1 MNGDFVSI
9 RGLSLPRRMVLQG
22 MASLLS
28 CAVTPSAFAATAK
41 SCKLT
46 ERDII
51 GPFYRFGAP
60 FQTKLAGPNEPGERL
75 IISGKV
81 YSSDCRS
88 RLPNTLIEI
97 WQANK
102 AGLYDTDKPGNFT
115 ERGDFHLRAMMLT
128 DQQGN
133 YEFETI
139 MPGRYPVPPNLP
151 GLEKYAGLT
160 RPAHIHFRVSESL
173 HIPLTTQLYF
183 KDDPHIAKDP
193 WASRKPSMAIG
204 LNRRESSCGAI
215 WTSCLPEASR
225 GASTNWPQGD

>member
-1 MNGDFVSI
+1 MNHDFVSI
-9 RGLSLPRRMVLQG
+9 RGKRLPRRMVLQG
-22 MASLLS
+22 IASLLGG
-28 CAVTPSAFAATAK
+28 AIAPSAFAATAK
-41 SCKLT
+41 SCRLT
-46 ERDII
+46 DRDIL

-75 IISGKV
+75 MITGTA

-115 ERGDFHLRAMMLT
+115 EHVDFHLRGMMLT
-128 DQQGN
+128 DQQGH

-139 MPGRYPVPPNLP
+139 MPGRYPIPPNLP
-151 GLEKYAGLT
+151 GLEKYAGMT

-183 KDDPHIAKDP
+183 KDDPYIAKDP

-204 LNRRESSCGAI
+204 LKQDGKYLHGTLDLVLA
-215 WTSCLPEASR
+215 R
-225 GASTNWPQGD
+225 GL

>member
-22 MASLLS
+22 VASLLG

-41 SCKLT
+41 SCNLT

-51 GPFYRFGAP
+51 WPFYRFGAP

-139 MPGRYPVPPNLP
+139 MPGRYPIPPNLP

-204 LNRRESSCGAI
+204 LKQEGKF
-215 WTSCLPEASR
+215 LR
-225 GASTNWPQGD
+225 GHLDIVLARGF

>member
-1 MNGDFVSI
+1 MNGDFISI
-9 RGLSLPRRMVLQG
+9 WGLSLPRRMVLQG
-22 MASLLS
+22 MASLLG

-60 FQTKLAGPNEPGERL
+60 YQTKLAGPNEPGERL
-75 IISGKV
+75 MMTGTV

-115 ERGDFHLRAMMLT
+115 EHVDFHLRGMMLT

-139 MPGRYPVPPNLP
+139 MPGRYPIPPNLP
-151 GLEKYAGLT
+151 GLEKYAGMT
-160 RPAHIHFRVSESL
+160 RPAHIHFRVSECCTSRSP
-173 HIPLTTQLYF
+173 HSSISRTIPT
-183 KDDPHIAKDP
+183 
-193 WASRKPSMAIG
+193 SRMIPGLVVNHRWLSVSNKMA
-204 LNRRESSCGAI
+204 NSCMALS
-215 WTSCLPEASR
+215 TSCWPGGYSDAFSR
-225 GASTNWPQGD
+225 SAK

>member
-1 MNGDFVSI
+1 MNNDFVSVHD
-9 RGLSLPRRMVLQG
+9 LSVPRRVVLQG
-22 MASLLS
+22 LASVLG
-28 CAVTPSAFAATAK
+28 CAVTPSAFAAAAK
-41 SCKLT
+41 SCRLT
-46 ERDII
+46 EPDII

-60 FQTKLAGPNEPGERL
+60 FQTQLAGPNEPGERL

-102 AGLYDTDKPGNFT
+102 AGAYDTDKPGNFT

-139 MPGRYPVPPNLP
+139 MPGTYPIPPNLP

-173 HIPLTTQLYF
+173 HVPLTTQLYF
-183 KDDPHIAKDP
+183 KEDPHIAKDP

-204 LNRRESSCGAI
+204 LKQDGKF
-215 WTSCLPEASR
+215 LR
-225 GASTNWPQGD
+225 GNLDIVLARGF

>member
-1 MNGDFVSI
+1 MSNAFLSI
-9 RGLSLPRRMVLQG
+9 RGMSLPRRMILQG
-22 MASLLS
+22 IASVF
-28 CAVTPSAFAATAK
+28 AGTVTPAAFAAAAK
-41 SCKLT
+41 SCQVT
-46 ERDII
+46 ERDIL

-75 IISGKV
+75 IMRGKV
-81 YSSDCRS
+81 YSSDCRTH
-88 RLPNTLIEI
+88 LPNTLIEI

-115 ERGDFHLRAMMLT
+115 EHVGFHLRGMMLT
-128 DQQGN
+128 DQHGR
-133 YEFETI
+133 YEFESI
-139 MPGRYPVPPNLP
+139 MPGRYPIPPNVP

-193 WASRKPSMAIG
+193 WASRKPSLAIG
-204 LNRRESSCGAI
+204 LKQDGNFLHGTFDLVLA
-215 WTSCLPEASR
+215 R
-225 GASTNWPQGD
+225 GF

>member
-1 MNGDFVSI
+1 MNNDFVSV
-9 RGLSLPRRMVLQG
+9 RGLSVPRRVVLQG
-22 MASLLS
+22 LASVLGG
-28 CAVTPSAFAATAK
+28 AFTPSAFAAAAK
-41 SCKLT
+41 SCRLT
-46 ERDII
+46 EPDII

-60 FQTKLAGPNEPGERL
+60 FQTQLAGPNEPGERL

-102 AGLYDTDKPGNFT
+102 AGAYDTDKPGNFT

-139 MPGRYPVPPNLP
+139 MPGTYPIPPNLP

-173 HIPLTTQLYF
+173 HVPLTTQLYF
-183 KDDPHIAKDP
+183 KEDPHIAKDP

-204 LNRRESSCGAI
+204 LKQDGKF
-215 WTSCLPEASR
+215 LR
-225 GASTNWPQGD
+225 GNLDIVLARGF

>member
-1 MNGDFVSI
+1 MNNDFVSVH
-9 RGLSLPRRMVLQG
+9 GLSVPRRVVLQG
-22 MASLLS
+22 LASVLG
-28 CAVTPSAFAATAK
+28 CAVTPSAFAAAAK
-41 SCKLT
+41 SCRLT
-46 ERDII
+46 EPDII

-60 FQTKLAGPNEPGERL
+60 FQTQLAGPNEPGERL

-102 AGLYDTDKPGNFT
+102 AGAYDTDKPGNFT

-139 MPGRYPVPPNLP
+139 MPGTYPIPPNLP

-173 HIPLTTQLYF
+173 HVPLTTQLYF
-183 KDDPHIAKDP
+183 KEDPHIAKDP

-204 LNRRESSCGAI
+204 LKQDGKF
-215 WTSCLPEASR
+215 LR
-225 GASTNWPQGD
+225 GNLDIVLARGF

>member
-1 MNGDFVSI
+1 MNNDFVSVH
-9 RGLSLPRRMVLQG
+9 GLSVPRRVVLQG
-22 MASLLS
+22 LASVLG
-28 CAVTPSAFAATAK
+28 CAVAPSAFAAAAK
-41 SCKLT
+41 SCRLT
-46 ERDII
+46 EPDII

-60 FQTKLAGPNEPGERL
+60 FQTQLAGPNEPGERL

-102 AGLYDTDKPGNFT
+102 AGAYDTDKPGNFT

-139 MPGRYPVPPNLP
+139 MPGTYPIPPNLP

-173 HIPLTTQLYF
+173 HVPLTTQLYF
-183 KDDPHIAKDP
+183 KEDPHIAKDP

-204 LNRRESSCGAI
+204 LKQDGKF
-215 WTSCLPEASR
+215 LR
-225 GASTNWPQGD
+225 GNLDIVLARGF

>member
-1 MNGDFVSI
+1 MTSDLASI
-9 RGLSLPRRMVLQG
+9 RGLTLPRRMVLQAI
-22 MASLLS
+22 ASSLG
-28 CAVTPSAFAATAK
+28 CAFTPNALAAAAK
-41 SCKLT
+41 SCQLT

-75 IISGKV
+75 VISGTT

-102 AGLYDTDKPGNFT
+102 AGLYDTVKPGNFT
-115 ERGDFHLRAMMLT
+115 EHVDFHLRGMMLT

-173 HIPLTTQLYF
+173 HVPLTTQLYF
-183 KDDPHIAKDP
+183 KDDPFIAKDP

-204 LNRRESSCGAI
+204 LKQDGS
-215 WTSCLPEASR
+215 LLR
-225 GASTNWPQGD
+225 GTLNIVLARGF

>member
-1 MNGDFVSI
+1 M
-9 RGLSLPRRMVLQG
+9 RCTCP
-22 MASLLS
+22 
-28 CAVTPSAFAATAK
+28 
-41 SCKLT
+41 
-46 ERDII
+46 
-51 GPFYRFGAP
+51 
-60 FQTKLAGPNEPGERL
+60 
-75 IISGKV
+75 GKV
-81 YSSDCRS
+81 FSSDCRS

-128 DQQGN
+128 DQQGS

-183 KDDPHIAKDP
+183 PADE
-193 WASRKPSMAIG
+193 AS
-204 LNRRESSCGAI
+204 NRRDGLFRRELLMRVAD
-215 WTSCLPEASR
+215 A
-225 GASTNWPQGD
+225 GDGLSARFDFILDVR